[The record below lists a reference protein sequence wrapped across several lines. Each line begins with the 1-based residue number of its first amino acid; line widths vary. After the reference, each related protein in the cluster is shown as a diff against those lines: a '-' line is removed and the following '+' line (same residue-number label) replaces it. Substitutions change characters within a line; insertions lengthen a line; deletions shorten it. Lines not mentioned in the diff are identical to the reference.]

1 MTEVVIDAS
10 IAARWLE
17 PATTASAAPQAI
29 LDDYESGR
37 ISVVIPSL
45 LFVELLNIA
54 GRQWRWAEGPL
65 AELATRLESMLTEV
79 VDPGLAR
86 VALWTARGL
95 TAYDATYVA
104 LAEERGIRL
113 ITDDRQVLA
122 VAEGIARGAD
132 AG

>member
-54 GRQWRWAEGPL
+54 GRRWGWAEGPV
-65 AELATRLESMLTEV
+65 AELAARLESMLTEI

-122 VAEGIARGAD
+122 VAEGIARRAD